1 MKVFVKQYVEW
12 KVASK
17 LYETLEK
24 LLKEANPALLSR
36 LESRPTIPIGEERQ
50 QIKDI
55 GEGFIS
61 DF

>member
-36 LESRPTIPIGEERQ
+36 LESRPTIPVGEEHQ
-50 QIKDI
+50 QIGDI
-55 GEGFIS
+55 G
-61 DF
+61 